1 MARIHIKYWFA
12 LCLVWLAGCAQ
23 LTEPSVVAD
32 GQVGR
37 CPAGLEWSDATVSSA
52 IGVTPERLHR
62 LKEVRAL
69 DNHAVCTMAEA
80 KLQRSL
86 HRIDNPKPDHPGEW
100 AKFRALQQS
109 DENGVVQPD
118 GLIKAM
124 DVRHAVLQA
133 AGANGVSA
141 PGNAGIA
148 SGAWTA
154 IGPGNIGGRT
164 RTILIHPSDYN
175 RIWIGS
181 VSGGIWKT
189 TDAGVSWSPVN
200 DFMSNLS
207 VSSLVM
213 SPTHSNTMY
222 AGTGEGFYNADGV
235 RGAGVFKSTDGGVT
249 WSQLSA
255 TNPASNAHWYYVNRL
270 AMHPTDGNTLLAATN
285 DGIYKT
291 TDGGVTWA
299 LTASGQYAD
308 VRFDPLN
315 GANAMGAKGYYGGYI
330 VYSTNSGTSW
340 SNSGLSAVGRAEL
353 AYARVSG
360 VAYASVDQN
369 SGTIYKTVDGGATWT
384 QVSTPAH
391 LSQQGWYDNTI
402 WVDPTNSN
410 HLIVGGLDL
419 YRSTN
424 GGATFA
430 QISLWWDSRSVHADH
445 HAIVSSPGYDGVSN
459 KTVYFGNDGGVFR
472 ANDITTV
479 TQTTNWTKLNNG
491 LAITQFYSGAGH
503 TGTNGRIIGGT
514 QDNGSLVYPGSG
526 TTWSAFYG
534 GDGGFSAIDPT
545 DGNYIFGE
553 YVYLRIH
560 RSTNGGATGSVDIIS
575 GLTDANNSAR
585 ANFIAPFAID
595 PGNPNTMYGGGLSLW
610 RSTNVKAGTPT
621 WSAVVASTGSKIS
634 QIHVTTNN
642 SDVVWFGRN
651 DGSVW
656 KSTNATAGSPTWT
669 RVGSATLPAR
679 MVTSLL
685 VDKDNTN
692 TVYAGFGGYGNYFS
706 NSLWKTTD
714 GGTTWTNIGSALPAS
729 PVRAIQRHPSNALW
743 LYAGTEVGVFT
754 SEDGGATWTTTND
767 GPANASVET
776 LTWLNSTDLLV
787 ATHGRGMFKATSTD
801 TSGFTLTVAKAGTG
815 TGTVVSSP
823 LGISCGSTCFKAF
836 TSGTAVTLT
845 ATPTALHTFTG
856 WSGAC
861 SGTGTC
867 TVTMSQARSV
877 TANFSAPMNTVTPL
891 NQTNQAGSGGA
902 QTAYSFAVPSG
913 AKNLVVQ
920 TAGGTGNVKMYVRAG
935 SAATTA
941 AYDCAATAAGT
952 AQSCAFPT
960 PQVTT
965 YHVLLVANTSYAGLS
980 VTATYDIEATGATLT
995 VVKAGAGSGTVTSS
1009 PAGISCGSDCTE
1021 TYASG
1026 TAVTLSASPSSGSI
1040 FQGWSG
1046 GSCSGAGTCLFTIN
1060 SAQTVTAT
1068 FGSAPAPSGR
1078 DMTPI
1083 LMLLLD

>member
-1 MARIHIKYWFA
+1 MARINIKYWLF
-12 LCLVWLAGCAQ
+12 LGLIWLAGCAQ
-23 LTEPSVVAD
+23 LTEPSTVAD
-32 GQVGR
+32 GKAGR
-37 CPAGLEWSDATVSSA
+37 CPAGIEWTDDTVAHA
-52 IGVTPERLHR
+52 IGVTPERLHK

-69 DNHAVCTMAEA
+69 DNRAICTMPEPM
-80 KLQRSL
+80 LQRSL
-86 HRIDNPKPDHPGEW
+86 HRTDNPKPDHPGEW

-109 DENGVVQPD
+109 NENGVVQPD

-124 DVRHAVLQA
+124 DARRAMLQA
-133 AGANGVSA
+133 PGANGVSG

-154 IGPGNIGGRT
+154 IGPGNIGGRI

-189 TDAGVSWSPVN
+189 TDAGVSWLPVN

-207 VSSLVM
+207 VSSLAM
-213 SPTHSNTMY
+213 SSTNSNTLY
-222 AGTGEGFYNADGV
+222 AGTGEGFYNGDAV

-249 WSQLSA
+249 WNQLSA
-255 TNPASNAHWYYVNRL
+255 TNPASNTDWYYVNRL

-285 DGIYKT
+285 NGIYKT
-291 TDGGVTWA
+291 TDGGATWT
-299 LTASGQYAD
+299 LTASGQQYAD

-315 GANAMGAKGYYGGYI
+315 GNNALGAKGYSGGYI

-340 SNSGLSAVGRAEL
+340 ANSNLSAAGRTEL
-353 AYARVSG
+353 AYAKTSG
-360 VAYASVDQN
+360 VAYASVDQS
-369 SGTIYKTVDGGATWT
+369 SGTVYKTVNGGATWT
-384 QVSTPAH
+384 QMATPAH

-402 WVDPTNSN
+402 WVDPTDSS

-424 GGATFA
+424 GGVSFTK
-430 QISLWWDSRSVHADH
+430 ISSWGDEQLYGNSVHADH
-445 HAIVSSPGYDGVSN
+445 HVIVSSPGYDGASN
-459 KTVYFGNDGGVFR
+459 KIIYFGNDGGVYR

-479 TQTTNWTKLNNG
+479 TQTTNWTRLNNG

-526 TTWSAFYG
+526 TSWSAFYG

-545 DGNYIFGE
+545 DGNYIYGE
-553 YVYLRIH
+553 YVYLQIH
-560 RSTNGGATGSVDIIS
+560 RSTNGGTSAGYITS
-575 GLTDANNSAR
+575 GLTDAGNY

-595 PGNPNTMYGGGLSLW
+595 PNNPNTLYGGGRYLW
-610 RSTNVKAGTPT
+610 RTVNVKAGTPS
-621 WSAVVASTGSKIS
+621 WSTVSTSSSSYVS
-634 QIHVTTNN
+634 QIAVANGS
-642 SDVVWFGRN
+642 SDTVWFGRN
-651 DGSVW
+651 NGSVW
-656 KSTNATAGSPTWT
+656 KSSNATAGTPTWT
-669 RVGSATLPAR
+669 QMGSGTLPTR

-685 VDKDNTN
+685 IDKDNTN
-692 TVYAGFGGYGNYFS
+692 TVYAGFGGYN
-706 NSLWKTTD
+706 NTNLWKTTD
-714 GGTTWTNIGSALPAS
+714 GGATWTSIGGSLPAS

-743 LYAGTEVGVFT
+743 LYAGTEVGIFT
-754 SEDGGATWTTTND
+754 SEDGGATWSTTND

-787 ATHGRGMFKATSTD
+787 ATHGRGMFKVTTTD
-801 TSGFTLTVAKAGTG
+801 TSGFTLTVTKAGTG

-836 TSGTAVTLT
+836 TSGTPVTLT

-867 TVTMSQARSV
+867 TVTLSQARSV
-877 TANFSAPMNTVTPL
+877 TANFSAPINTVTPL
-891 NQTNQAGSGGA
+891 NQTNQTGSGGA
-902 QTAYSFAVPSG
+902 QTSYSFAVPSG

-920 TAGGTGNVKMYVRAG
+920 TSGGTGNVKMYVRAG

-941 AYDCAATAAGT
+941 AYDCAATATGT
-952 AQSCAFPT
+952 AQSCSFPS

-965 YHVLLVANTSYAGLS
+965 YHVLLVANTSYSGLS
-980 VTATYDIEATGATLT
+980 VTATYDIEAVGATLT
-995 VVKAGAGSGTVTSS
+995 VVKAGTGSGTVTSS
-1009 PAGISCGSDCTE
+1009 PAGISCGADCTE

-1026 TAVTLSASPSSGSI
+1026 TAVTLTASPSAGSS

-1046 GSCSGAGTCLFTIN
+1046 SSCSGTGVCLFSIS

-1068 FGSAPAPSGR
+1068 FGPAAPSTGNSII
-1078 DMTPI
+1078 PI
-1083 LMLLLD
+1083 LLLLLLE